1 VITSYGL
8 GEIIG
13 NSLATGRI
21 TKWALNLM
29 GLGIA
34 YIPQMVTMS
43 QALVNV
49 MAEWTETQQSLPLVT

>member
-1 VITSYGL
+1 VITSSGL

-21 TKWALNLM
+21 TKWALDLM

-43 QALVNV
+43 
-49 MAEWTETQQSLPLVT
+49 